1 MKQEN
6 KVETPEH
13 SPKTQAGHKGLILAF
28 ALLLACLMVTGFLFG
43 LRPKTSEMEKRKLA
57 ELPTLSLEGI
67 WSGEYFS
74 QITDWYSDTYPLREA
89 MLNQGNGF
97 KRLYGLHGQEFYGQ
111 VDREAEEIPA
121 SPGTKAAVI
130 VSGETTTVPEPA
142 TTVPEPV
149 EGPTTT
155 VPEPTTTVPEPTTTV
170 PEPVEGTTPA
180 STTLAPTTPALTT
193 PAPTTPAPTTPA
205 PTTPAPTTPAP
216 TTPAPTTPAPTT
228 PEPTTP
234 APTTPEPTTPA
245 PTTPAP
251 TTPEP
256 TTPAPTTPA
265 PTTPVPEPTTPVP
278 EPVEGTTTAAPT
290 TPAPTTAP
298 APKPVETVGNIYIMN
313 GQAFNLYYFALDNAN
328 FYASMVNTV
337 RSKLPA
343 HVTLYNILAPTAFG
357 ALSPEKQKELGGS
370 NQRDAA
376 AYIYSIMDDSV
387 RRVPAMDNIINH
399 NSEYIFFRSDHH
411 WTMLGAY
418 YAYESWCYSKGIAP
432 HPLSYFG
439 RSYTFPGFLGTF
451 YAGSNQSPSLAAN
464 PDTVVA
470 YVPNGTNA
478 AELVDQGG
486 QAKPWSVIQDVSGWT
501 ASSKY
506 SCFIGGDN
514 PLTIIRNPA
523 IQDGSAVLLIKESFG
538 NSFAPFLVD
547 HYQTVYVVDYRHY
560 HGNLVQFVQEKN
572 IGDVIILNYMEA
584 AARYNASLILNL
596 FP

>member
-1 MKQEN
+1 
-6 KVETPEH
+6 
-13 SPKTQAGHKGLILAF
+13 
-28 ALLLACLMVTGFLFG
+28 
-43 LRPKTSEMEKRKLA
+43 
-57 ELPTLSLEGI
+57 
-67 WSGEYFS
+67 
-74 QITDWYSDTYPLREA
+74 
-89 MLNQGNGF
+89 
-97 KRLYGLHGQEFYGQ
+97 
-111 VDREAEEIPA
+111 
-121 SPGTKAAVI
+121 
-130 VSGETTTVPEPA
+130 
-142 TTVPEPV
+142 
-149 EGPTTT
+149 
-155 VPEPTTTVPEPTTTV
+155 
-170 PEPVEGTTPA
+170 
-180 STTLAPTTPALTT
+180 
-193 PAPTTPAPTTPA
+193 
-205 PTTPAPTTPAP
+205 
-216 TTPAPTTPAPTT
+216 
-228 PEPTTP
+228 
-234 APTTPEPTTPA
+234 
-245 PTTPAP
+245 
-251 TTPEP
+251 
-256 TTPAPTTPA
+256 
-265 PTTPVPEPTTPVP
+265 
-278 EPVEGTTTAAPT
+278 
-290 TPAPTTAP
+290 
-298 APKPVETVGNIYIMN
+298 MN

-357 ALSPEKQKELGGS
+357 ALVSPEKQKELGGS

-376 AYIYSIMDDSV
+376 AYIYGIIEDSV

-464 PDTVVA
+464 PDTVIA

-478 AELVDQGG
+478 AELIDQGG
-486 QAKPWSVIQDVSGWT
+486 QAKPWSVIQDVSAWT

-560 HGNLVQFVQEKN
+560 HGNLAQFVQEKN